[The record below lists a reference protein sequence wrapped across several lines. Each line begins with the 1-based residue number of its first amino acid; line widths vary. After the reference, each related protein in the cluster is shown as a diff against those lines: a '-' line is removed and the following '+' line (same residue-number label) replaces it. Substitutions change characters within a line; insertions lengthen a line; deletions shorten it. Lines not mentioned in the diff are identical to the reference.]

1 MSLRKRWGRNK
12 RLPRENLTLAGEEG
26 EVGGKIWTDNLPHDG
41 VEVER
46 GPRICATY
54 YKVILDHV
62 FPSTQFTQPVPDN
75 NRYPDA
81 KM

>member
-1 MSLRKRWGRNK
+1 MRPKKMRNK
-12 RLPRENLTLAGEEG
+12 ISFLHHDTFR
-26 EVGGKIWTDNLPHDG
+26 KIWTDNLPHDG

-54 YKVILDHV
+54 YKAILDHM

>member
-1 MSLRKRWGRNK
+1 MHVKTLFLR
-12 RLPRENLTLAGEEG
+12 
-26 EVGGKIWTDNLPHDG
+26 TDNLPHDG

-54 YKVILDHV
+54 YKAMLDHML
-62 FPSTQFTQPVPDN
+62 PSTQFTQPVLDN

>member
-1 MSLRKRWGRNK
+1 MRY
-12 RLPRENLTLAGEEG
+12 TLSKQANANRHP
-26 EVGGKIWTDNLPHDG
+26 DSG

-46 GPRICATY
+46 GPRIRATY
-54 YKVILDHV
+54 YKAMLDHML
-62 FPSTQFTQPVPDN
+62 PSTQFTQPVLDN